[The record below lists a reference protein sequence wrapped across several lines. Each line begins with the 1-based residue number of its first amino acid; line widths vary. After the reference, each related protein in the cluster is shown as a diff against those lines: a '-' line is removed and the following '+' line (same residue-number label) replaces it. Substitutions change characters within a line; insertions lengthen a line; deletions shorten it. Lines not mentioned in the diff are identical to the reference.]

1 VSTFEDWML
10 AGEHECRE
18 AMAKAWDEGVE
29 YVADG
34 MYDTTEWLKANPY
47 RTADETP

>member
-1 VSTFEDWML
+1 MSIEELFDREQL
-10 AGEHECRE
+10 AR
-18 AMAKAWDEGVE
+18 AWDEGVE

-47 RTADETP
+47 RQNHEA